1 LRASVAGFTGKA
13 LPFGAAAETL
23 AVFCRMMED
32 AFGEV
37 AEWSNAAV
45 SKTVVP
51 SGTVSSNLT
60 LSATVPNSQRLAV
73 LVFWALR

>member
-1 LRASVAGFTGKA
+1 MIGK
-13 LPFGAAAETL
+13 TY
-23 AVFCRMMED
+23 

-60 LSATVPNSQRLAV
+60 LSAV
-73 LVFWALR
+73 LFL